1 MNIYDLMEDNQV
13 QVSLNSYSFRIV
25 GESGV
30 GKSPLYNVLAQKFN
44 QEAGKKIVAIIPLEA
59 RYKHLGN
66 LTVIRP
72 IDKKTGLKK
81 EKVETWEELKEIVDL
96 LVKAKKDDPNFP
108 IQRIGIDTTTK
119 MEELAQQEV
128 IRLNFQE
135 NGKLQSFN
143 ACFGGY
149 GSPVSKSIEVSKK
162 DVVEKLRNAGYIVDA
177 ITQARIKSQTDPTTG
192 AEYQIISTDSGEK
205 YDARTFLQ
213 DADISF
219 FITKEEKVVNVGT
232 TKQGKSINNLSA
244 SNKYLRLSS
253 DGLYKGCK
261 SPFVNVPE
269 LIDATSFEKAI
280 DEYFE
285 IFKREMSKSAGI
297 TNYEEKAKEEDAKKA
312 SDLLLNINVMK
323 EDDKKEKRKDDIVKF
338 IDYYD
343 KMLNSLPSEN
353 IEQCNQYF
361 NALMAE
367 SKKDNLLDALMAQSD
382 KILNM
387 IYTNFG
393 YNVGA

>member
-382 KILNM
+382 NTLNM

>member
-1 MNIYDLMEDNQV
+1 MNIYDLMEDNKV

-25 GESGV
+25 GESGI

-177 ITQARIKSQTDPTTG
+177 ITQARIKSQTDPLTG
-192 AEYQIISTDSGEK
+192 SEYQIISTDSGEK

-219 FITKEEKVVNVGT
+219 FITKEEKVINVAT
-232 TKQGKSINNLSA
+232 TKQGKAINNLSS
-244 SNKYLRLSS
+244 SNKYLRLNS

-297 TNYEEKAKEEDAKKA
+297 TNYEEKAKEEDIKKA
-312 SDLLLNINVMK
+312 NDLLLNINVMI
-323 EDDKKEKRKDDIVKF
+323 EEDKKEESKEKIIKF
-338 IDYYD
+338 VEYYD
-343 KMLNSLPSEN
+343 KLITQMPKEN

-361 NALMAE
+361 NALMQQTNTN
-367 SKKDNLLDALMAQSD
+367 SIVDALMQQD
-382 KILNM
+382 NETLNI
-387 IYTNFG
+387 IYNNFG
-393 YNVGA
+393 YNIGA

>member
-1 MNIYDLMEDNQV
+1 MNIYDLMEDNRV

-25 GESGV
+25 GESGI

-177 ITQARIKSQTDPTTG
+177 ITQARIKSQTDPVSG
-192 AEYQIISTDSGEK
+192 SEYQIISTDSGEK

-219 FITKEEKVVNVGT
+219 FITKEEKVINVAT
-232 TKQGKSINNLSA
+232 TKQGKAINNLSS
-244 SNKYLRLSS
+244 SNKYLRLNS

-297 TNYEEKAKEEDAKKA
+297 TNYEEKAKEEDIKKA
-312 SDLLLNINVMK
+312 NDLLLNINVMI
-323 EDDKKEKRKDDIVKF
+323 EEDKKEESKEKIVKF
-338 IDYYD
+338 VEYYD
-343 KMLNSLPSEN
+343 KLITQMPKEN

-361 NALMAE
+361 NALMQQM
-367 SKKDNLLDALMAQSD
+367 K
-382 KILNM
+382 
-387 IYTNFG
+387 
-393 YNVGA
+393 

>member
-297 TNYEEKAKEEDAKKA
+297 TNYEEKAKEEDTKKA

-367 SKKDNLLDALMAQSD
+367 SKKDNLLDALMAQND
-382 KILNM
+382 ETLNM

>member
-382 KILNM
+382 KTLNM
-387 IYTNFG
+387 IYINFG